1 MLGKKKKES
10 DRIAEVIAHY
20 EKGMNPMA
28 ATKAFVKEFL
38 DPTPERGDM
47 VYRYEHSLRVAYW
60 GQKIAQGEGWDEEP
74 LVMACLLHDVSYPLL
89 RDFEEWPKHPG
100 LSAEIAEKFL
110 EQIGYDKELSQSI
123 CKAVRIHD
131 RWNDFPEDSTPFELS
146 VRDADDLDRFD
157 LMRICMIGRSD
168 IGELSTAEL
177 IEVCDKRLNSLKGDY
192 GRVCG
197 SETAKA
203 LWEERLK
210 MREQFYLG
218 LKEQMV
224 HTYEME

>member
-1 MLGKKKKES
+1 MLGKKKKNT
-10 DRIAEVIAHY
+10 DRVSEIIAHY
-20 EKGMNPMA
+20 EKGMDPLA
-28 ATKAFVKEFL
+28 ATRSFVKEFL
-38 DPTPERGDM
+38 EPTPERGDM

-60 GQKIAQGEGWDEEP
+60 GRKIAQGEGWNEEP

-100 LSAEIAEKFL
+100 LSAEIAERFL
-110 EQIGYDKELSQSI
+110 EQIGYDKELSKSI

-157 LMRICMIGRSD
+157 VMRVCMIGRSD

-177 IEVCDKRLNSLKGDY
+177 IEVCDKRLNALKGDY

-197 SETAKA
+197 SETAKV

>member
-1 MLGKKKKES
+1 MLGKKKKNT
-10 DRIAEVIAHY
+10 DRVSEIIAHY
-20 EKGMNPMA
+20 EKGMDSLE
-28 ATKAFVKEFL
+28 ATRAFVKEFL
-38 DPTPERGDM
+38 EPTPERGDM

-60 GQKIAQGEGWDEEP
+60 GRKIAQGEGWNEEP

-110 EQIGYDKELSQSI
+110 EQIGYDKEQSMSI
-123 CKAVRIHD
+123 CKAIRIHD
-131 RWNDFPEDSTPFELS
+131 RWNDFPQDSTPFELS

-157 LMRICMIGRSD
+157 VMRICMIGRSD
-168 IGELSTAEL
+168 IGELSTSEL
-177 IEVCDKRLNSLKGDY
+177 IEVCDKRLSSVRGDY
-192 GRVCG
+192 DRVCG

-203 LWEERLK
+203 LWKERVK

-224 HTYEME
+224 HTFE

>member
-1 MLGKKKKES
+1 MLEWNHRLEDILKKYES
-10 DRIAEVIAHY
+10 GDAPLE
-20 EKGMNPMA
+20 
-28 ATKAFVKEFL
+28 ATHAFVKEFI
-38 DPTPERGDM
+38 DPNPERGDM

-60 GQKIAQGEGWDEEP
+60 GGRIAEGEGWDAEP

-89 RDFEEWPKHPG
+89 RDSEEWSKHPA
-100 LSAEIAEKFL
+100 LSAEIAEKLL
-110 EQIGYDKELSQSI
+110 EQIGYDSTTSESI
-123 CKAVRIHD
+123 CKAIRIHD

-157 LMRICMIGRSD
+157 VMRICMLGRQD

-177 IEVCDKRLNSLKGDY
+177 IEVCNKRLESLENDY

-197 SETAKA
+197 SVTAKK

-218 LKEQMV
+218 LKEQML
-224 HTYEME
+224 HTYEAEA